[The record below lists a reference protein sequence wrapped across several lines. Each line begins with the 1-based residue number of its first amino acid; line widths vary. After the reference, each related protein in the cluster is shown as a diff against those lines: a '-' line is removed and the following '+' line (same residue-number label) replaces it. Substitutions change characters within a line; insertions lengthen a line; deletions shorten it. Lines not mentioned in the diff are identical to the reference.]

1 MVAGPRKGMLD
12 LALKL
17 MSQRLGYFHSQ
28 CSLFCS
34 SFLLLPL
41 TSPSPKGQDS
51 SRQCFSWHLLTCP
64 ASAVPAGVGARR
76 GTPVQRLTEPGL
88 SSAPWQGRAE
98 AADVQVALLHAGLF
112 QGLHGEAFWVGSDAE
127 SCRII
132 RDERLTLINTF
143 YCQTSH
149 KPHKSL

>member
-1 MVAGPRKGMLD
+1 MAKRQDGGWSKEGYVRPGIKAHEPK
-12 LALKL
+12 ALVFPL
-17 MSQRLGYFHSQ
+17 PV
-28 CSLFCS
+28 CLF
-34 SFLLLPL
+34 P
-41 TSPSPKGQDS
+41 SPSPDFTQSQRTGQQLPV
-51 SRQCFSWHLLTCP
+51 R
-64 ASAVPAGVGARR
+64 AG
-76 GTPVQRLTEPGL
+76 P
-88 SSAPWQGRAE
+88 E

-132 RDERLTLINTF
+132 RDEQLTLINMF